1 MFKTRRRGRGALA
14 AVLTASL
21 MGVGACEFVDPIDV
35 DPNAIPSATVNQIL
49 TGVEANTFSFSEG
62 QLARI
67 ASIWT
72 QQMAGTDRQFTI
84 LDAWIFT
91 EEEGDDYYNAMYTGG
106 GLIDIRRG
114 IELAEGEESG
124 TPGARTIAGI
134 LKVHE
139 AYLIGMGASLWGD
152 LVYSQAV
159 NRDEYPQPA
168 LDDQTAVYGS
178 VQDLLDEAIVDL
190 NAGGTV
196 SLSTDLVFGG
206 DHARWIAVANSLKAR
221 FYLHTGELA
230 AAVTAAQAG
239 IDSPDDN
246 WTTVHT
252 SSSAEDNHWWEFMT
266 EQRSGY
272 MSAGKYL
279 VDLLQSA
286 GDPRLEIYYSLDPDG
301 GYSGSPPA
309 VSGAGEW
316 SELGAA
322 FGSQSSTTA
331 IVSCAETQLILA
343 EALQRSGG
351 AGAQAAL
358 DAGIACQEAR
368 WGITVPTYDAADL
381 LNEIMTQKY
390 IANFLNIETWMDYR
404 RTCLPDVR
412 STETAS
418 GGRVGQSY
426 PARLYYADD
435 ETQNNTSVPTAGTAG
450 NTLRKA
456 DMANLSGF
464 WSTYNTCLP

>member
-1 MFKTRRRGRGALA
+1 MFTTRHRGRGALA
-14 AVLTASL
+14 ALLAAGL
-21 MGVGACEFVDPIDV
+21 MGGCDFVDPIDV
-35 DPNAIPSATVNQIL
+35 DPNAIPDATVNQIL

-84 LDAWIFT
+84 LDAFIFT

-106 GLIDIRRG
+106 GLIDIRQG

-124 TPGARTIAGI
+124 TPGAQTIAGI
-134 LKVHE
+134 LKIHE
-139 AYLIGMGASLWGD
+139 AYLMGTGASIWGD
-152 LVYSQAV
+152 LVYGQAV
-159 NRDEYPQPA
+159 NPEEFPQPA
-168 LDDQTAVYGS
+168 LDDQTAVYAA

-206 DHARWIAVANSLKAR
+206 DHTRWIDVANSLKAR

-230 AAVTAAQAG
+230 NAATAAQNG
-239 IDSPDDN
+239 IATPGGN
-246 WTTVHT
+246 WTTVHS
-252 SSSAEDNHWWEFMT
+252 SSSAEDNHWWEFMS

-272 MSAGKYL
+272 MSAGQYL
-279 VDLLQSA
+279 VDLLQNA
-286 GDPRLEIYYSLDPDG
+286 DDPRLEIYYSLDPDD

-316 SELGAA
+316 SELGAT

-331 IVSCAETQLILA
+331 IISCSETQFILA
-343 EALQRSGG
+343 EALERSGG
-351 AGAQAAL
+351 AGAQAARN
-358 DAGIACQEAR
+358 AGVACQESR
-368 WGITVPTYDAADL
+368 WGITVPTYDGVDL

-412 STETAS
+412 STETAT
-418 GGRVGQSY
+418 GGREGQSY
-426 PARLYYADD
+426 PARLYYADN
-435 ETQNNTSVPTAGTAG
+435 ETQNNTSIPTAGTAG

-456 DMANLSGF
+456 DMENLSGF